1 MRKRKEIL
9 AIDRLI
15 KLYELN
21 NEVEGKSPRTI
32 EWYNYIL
39 NQFSSYLKE
48 NQSSRD
54 ISAFNKD
61 IAREYILYLRNKPKY
76 HNHPYILSTGKQI
89 SPRTVQCHVRALK
102 AFSTWLYFEG
112 HTKDNMLQNLKLPKA
127 PSRII
132 EPLTPEEIKG
142 LLSCLQG
149 NSFIKI
155 RNHAILVTLLDTGL
169 RVSEAANMELNNVNM
184 VDGHV
189 KVMGK
194 GSKERLVP
202 LGQYTRIILLKYIS
216 EVRSRFNNVEDG
228 DVFLSIKG
236 RPISSNT
243 IKLFLSRLARTSGI
257 IRLHAHLC
265 RHTFAINYL
274 LNGGDIFSLKE
285 ILGHTTLD
293 MVNHYLHFTGA
304 QITAMHHKYSPM
316 DRFHNNNTRK
326 TD

>member
-1 MRKRKEIL
+1 MKKRKKFL
-9 AIDRLI
+9 TLDRAI

-39 NQFSSYLKE
+39 NQFSSYIRE
-48 NQSSRD
+48 SQNCSD

-61 IAREYILYLRNKPKY
+61 TVREYILYLRNKPKF
-76 HNHPYILSTGKQI
+76 HNHPYIPSTGKQI

-102 AFSTWLYFEG
+102 AFSTWLFFEG
-112 HTKDNMLQNLKLPKA
+112 HTRDNILQNLKLPKA
-127 PSRII
+127 PNKII

-149 NSFIKI
+149 NSFIKT

-169 RVSEAANMELNNVNM
+169 RVSEVANMKLNNMNM
-184 VDGHV
+184 IDGHA

-202 LGQYTRIILLKYIS
+202 LGKYTQMTLLNYIN
-216 EVRSRFNNVEDG
+216 EVRSRFNNAEYDG
-228 DVFLSIKG
+228 VFLSTNG

-243 IKLFLSRLARTSGI
+243 IKLFLSRLARTSGV

-285 ILGHTTLD
+285 ILGHTSLD

-316 DRFHNNNTRK
+316 DRFHNDNSSR
-326 TD
+326 

>member
-1 MRKRKEIL
+1 MKKGKDIL
-9 AIDRLI
+9 TIDRAI

-39 NQFSSYLKE
+39 NQFSSYIRE
-48 NQSSRD
+48 NQKCSD
-54 ISAFNKD
+54 ISAFNRD
-61 IAREYILYLRNKPKY
+61 IVREYILYLRNKPKFY
-76 HNHPYILSTGKQI
+76 NHPYIPCTGKQI

-102 AFSTWLYFEG
+102 AFSTWLYLEG
-112 HTKDNMLQNLKLPKA
+112 HNRDNMLQNLKLPKA
-127 PSRII
+127 PSKII

-142 LLSCLQG
+142 ILSCLQG
-149 NSFIKI
+149 NSFIKT

-169 RVSEAANMELNNVNM
+169 RVSEAANMGLNNVNM
-184 VDGHV
+184 VDGYV

-202 LGQYTRIILLKYIS
+202 LGKYAQMILLNYINK
-216 EVRSRFNNVEDG
+216 VRSRLNNTEDDG
-228 DVFLSIKG
+228 VFLSTNG

-243 IKLFLSRLARTSGI
+243 IKLSLSRLARTSGVT
-257 IRLHAHLC
+257 RLHAHLC

-285 ILGHTTLD
+285 ILGHTSLD

-316 DRFHNNNTRK
+316 DKFHNNNTGK
-326 TD
+326 